1 MAAAGTI
8 SDGHM
13 IEEIYA
19 MLNLTGVSITFD
31 THNQGKDPDT
41 VVHVFVKNRL
51 NNTQGSDQNANFVSN
66 LLDSQRYL
74 DTGDLGDHSSSPYL
88 AYGIGLAGND
98 GFDDPSTHAF
108 PLTLMPD
115 PVSLDDIVL
124 PVVDIHILTHGNNRW
139 IFDYKVT
146 FTFDDHTTNEHAS
159 FTFSSKDDAG
169 LPGVILD
176 QDNSNYSGICAE
188 NPLRPIPVPDRPVSK
203 SFLRKVTLD
212 IFTHDQNKDG
222 DTQLDIEIVNR
233 LNATSATGIA
243 VGTDLF
249 PGEEFVDPS
258 LHTVSWPSPDGTL
271 TLNEIMLADMVLPEV
286 KVTIHPNGHNR
297 WIFDYRVTFEFADP
311 DDFGEKKVIYSSR
324 TGGVIL
330 DQDNNQHFGVYQGPS
345 FPAVAARPAAPLVQ
359 NPDPITRTKPIPLAL
374 VRQKFDE
381 FINNRNGI
389 DSDHNPPLRRIR
401 LHNSGRYND
410 GAFPESYLDVRSII
424 AGRETVNYVSS
435 PTSLGQL
442 SADGIT
448 NTVYFIDVNSDGLS
462 ISADSAQPPIFTFG
476 IHFETGGPE
485 ETAGLFNID
494 ITDFSIT
501 LKLTLVKLITDQGP
515 TVVDVLNWINELQDL
530 AATATSAGKDLSGLP
545 LFHYT
550 GTLLGQPV
558 DVVSPLSAHALF
570 IEDLIHVQLMTSETS
585 DPGGFLRE
593 NIRDKIFDTLTKK
606 DDITGRTP
614 RDGINSTVTSW
625 LLGGIADDDND
636 PDGHNIVINNIHTQ
650 DDTIMVTYTVPHN
663 VFVPETPADFPA
675 SWDFSPGTLSNIDHI
690 VVLTMENRSFDH
702 MIGYLSLP
710 VAQGGMGRTDID
722 GLKGGESNAFRGTT
736 FPSVPITDTFFS
748 PFPPHGFEP
757 VHRAINGG
765 LMDGFASEYAAQ
777 NGAAIA
783 GQIMGHQ
790 TASTVP
796 VYDAL
801 ARDFA
806 IGHRW
811 FASHPGPTFCNRFY
825 ELTGRLNLDP
835 SGFWEFDNSSPLRPV
850 FTKTIFD
857 YLSDATHS
865 ATGQP
870 VTWTYFEQGYCFL
883 RFFEQHTF
891 DGDNIVSLDDPD
903 RGFFAM
909 AQAGTLPS
917 VSFIDPHFV
926 ELPPDSNDDDS
937 PSDIKDGQAF
947 VQRVVEA
954 VVASPAWDKTLL
966 VVVYDEHGG
975 FYDHVPPSAA
985 ARVSP
990 ELPID
995 THGVRVPALVV
1006 SPWVGAGSVFG
1017 SDTRAVQAA
1026 AGAAAEAPAASVV
1039 QRGDLHFDH
1048 TSILKTIARRF
1059 MSTNPPYLGA
1069 RYAQANDLSAV
1080 VSTQLRQTQFRPFI
1094 RYNFQFG
1101 ASQMMLGVKDA
1112 NPAPGAPLW
1121 QIAADGSAAQD
1132 FSFEDAGGGFFY
1144 IRSHVSNLYLTV
1156 QVPAVP
1162 ATGGEPSIGTGGAPA
1177 AAAIPIGASI
1187 IENVKFVP
1195 GSAPASAALPFP
1207 ATARQQWLLRPAG
1220 ERDFFLVESRA
1231 APGMVLQ
1238 PANPTQPG
1246 PIVLG
1251 LNGPPVSIPPG
1262 RNAWKVSSPLLSD

>member
-1 MAAAGTI
+1 
-8 SDGHM
+8 
-13 IEEIYA
+13 

-31 THNQGKDPDT
+31 THNQEKDADT

-51 NNTQGSDQNANFVSN
+51 NNTQGSDQNTNFVSN
-66 LLDSQRYL
+66 LLDHQRYL

-98 GFDDPSTHAF
+98 GFDNPSTHIF
-108 PLTLMPD
+108 PLILMPD
-115 PVSLDDIVL
+115 PVSVDDIVL
-124 PVVDIHILTHGNNRW
+124 PVVDIHILTHGNSRW

-146 FTFDDHTTNEHAS
+146 FTFDDHTTNDHAS

-176 QDNSNYSGICAE
+176 QDNNNYSGICAE
-188 NPLRPIPVPDRPVSK
+188 NPLRPVPVPDRPVSK
-203 SFLRKVTLD
+203 SFLRQVTLD

-222 DTQLDIEIVNR
+222 DTQLDIELVNR
-233 LNATSATGIA
+233 LNATSTTGIA

-249 PGEEFVDPS
+249 PGEEFVDHGPVR
-258 LHTVSWPSPDGTL
+258 TVQWPSPDGTL

-286 KVTIHPNGHNR
+286 NVTIHPSGRNR

-311 DDFGEKKVIYSSR
+311 DDFEEKHVIYSSR
-324 TGGVIL
+324 TSGVIL
-330 DQDNNQHFGVYQGPS
+330 DQDNNKHSGVYQGPS

-374 VRQKFDE
+374 VRRKFDE
-381 FINNRNGI
+381 FINNRKGI

-401 LHNSGRYND
+401 LHNSGKYND
-410 GAFPESYLDVRSII
+410 GAFPESYLDLRSII

-448 NTVYFIDVNSDGLS
+448 NTVYFIDVNSDALS
-462 ISADSAQPPIFTFG
+462 ISADSAQPPIFTFV

-485 ETAGLFNID
+485 ETAGLFNIN

-501 LKLTLVKLITDQGP
+501 LKLTLVKLMTDDGR
-515 TVVDVLNWINELQDL
+515 TVVDVLNWINELRDL
-530 AATATSAGKDLSGLP
+530 GATATSAGKDPSGLP

-570 IEDLIHVQLMTSETS
+570 IEDLIQVHLVTSETS

-636 PDGHNIVINNIHTQ
+636 PDGHNIVIDNIHTQ
-650 DDTIMVTYTVPHN
+650 DDTIMITYTVPHN
-663 VFVPETPADFPA
+663 VFVPETPADFPV

-736 FPSVPITDTFFS
+736 YPSVAVTDTFFS

-777 NGAAIA
+777 NGAATA

-806 IGHRW
+806 TGHRW

-857 YLSDATHS
+857 YLSDSAHS

-947 VQRVVEA
+947 VQRIVEA

-975 FYDHVPPSAA
+975 FYDHVPPSPA

-1006 SPWVGAGSVFG
+1006 SPWVGAGTVFG
-1017 SDTRAVQAA
+1017 SDTRAVQA
-1026 AGAAAEAPAASVV
+1026 GAAEAAPASVV

-1080 VSTQLRQTQFRPFI
+1080 VSTQLRRAQFRPFI

-1121 QIAADGSAAQD
+1121 QIATDGSAAQD
-1132 FSFEDAGGGFFY
+1132 FSFEDAGHGSFY

-1156 QVPAVP
+1156 
-1162 ATGGEPSIGTGGAPA
+1162 
-1177 AAAIPIGASI
+1177 
-1187 IENVKFVP
+1187 P
-1195 GSAPASAALPFP
+1195 G
-1207 ATARQQWLLRPAG
+1207 
-1220 ERDFFLVESRA
+1220 
-1231 APGMVLQ
+1231 
-1238 PANPTQPG
+1238 
-1246 PIVLG
+1246 
-1251 LNGPPVSIPPG
+1251 
-1262 RNAWKVSSPLLSD
+1262 SSPLLDAGDKATAAAGGPPPVPNPVNPGIIQDVKHVPGMTAGEPIVLPPSVARQRWTLAPLGTSGSDRQLFLIESLAAPGKFLQPADPAHAGPVVLGSLPLGSPPRTKAWKVTSPVLTG